1 MYEKEVLK
9 NNNPFNVGIVFL
21 EPLLPYKE
29 FEKMKKLDEEMK
41 KLDEEMKSKKYRLFL
56 KFQVIYLELFYLYKK
71 IKKYELKW
79 KMDKNGLKL
88 DFDANACSYLLLQM
102 NQIQNLFVFQ
112 VIVPSTCIILPI
124 KPIKENIDIHCSKT
138 LQIKF

>member
-41 KLDEEMKSKKYRLFL
+41 SKKYRLFL

-71 IKKYELKW
+71 IKKYEL
-79 KMDKNGLKL
+79 MENGYKR
-88 DFDANACSYLLLQM
+88 
-102 NQIQNLFVFQ
+102 
-112 VIVPSTCIILPI
+112 I
-124 KPIKENIDIHCSKT
+124 KIR
-138 LQIKF
+138 F